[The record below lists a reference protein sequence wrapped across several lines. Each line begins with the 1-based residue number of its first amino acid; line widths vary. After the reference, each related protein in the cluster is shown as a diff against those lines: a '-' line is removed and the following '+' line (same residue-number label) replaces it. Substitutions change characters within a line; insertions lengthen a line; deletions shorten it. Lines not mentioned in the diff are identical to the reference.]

1 MNQTLQHAY
10 KNTHMLL
17 LSDIKSNSSLSLIIT
32 NRNRS
37 DTLLISV
44 YVSCLL
50 MYFLHI
56 VIVLTKLLLIF
67 TWMCVRLSES
77 NLAEPGLWHAA
88 GPPGHLSVLL
98 RGEDMGRTGGT
109 VPAPHRM
116 EGQSGWPQIHRTAGQ
131 QPNTLK

>member
-1 MNQTLQHAY
+1 
-10 KNTHMLL
+10 MLL

-37 DTLLISV
+37 DTVLISI

-50 MYFLHI
+50 MYF
-56 VIVLTKLLLIF
+56 F
-67 TWMCVRLSES
+67 FVRLSES